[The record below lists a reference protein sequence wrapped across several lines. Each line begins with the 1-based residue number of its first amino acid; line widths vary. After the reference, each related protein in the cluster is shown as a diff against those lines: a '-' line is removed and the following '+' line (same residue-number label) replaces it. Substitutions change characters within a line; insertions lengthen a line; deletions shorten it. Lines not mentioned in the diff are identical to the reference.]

1 MDIFEVAA
9 RNKFRFPS
17 NRGELTVENLFD
29 LPLQSKSGFDL
40 DSVAKAINSELKQT
54 AEESFVET
62 ASPLNTELAQ
72 KLDIVVYVIKAK
84 QAANAERLAAVNRKA
99 EIEKLQN
106 LLSRKEDAAIEALSA
121 DEIKARIAALMS

>member
-84 QAANAERLAAVNRKA
+84 QSANAERLAAVNRKA

-121 DEIKARIAALMS
+121 DEIKARIAALIS